1 MQPSAETDGDL
12 AAGTDVGGYVI
23 ESKIGEG
30 GMGRVYGAMHPRIGK
45 RVAIKVLGPQFC
57 RDTATVARFEQEAR
71 LVNDIHHGNIVEV
84 YDLGELPDGRKYM
97 VMEWLVG
104 ESLSDRIDKG
114 PIPPAEAVEILDAIC
129 DALEAVHEK
138 GIVHRDLKSDNV
150 FLVQHRGKQQAKLL
164 DFGLAKLASNDPR
177 AITKTKTGII
187 VGTPHYM
194 APEQARGKP
203 VDNRTD
209 IYSLGVLAYKML
221 TGKLPFTG
229 QPIDL
234 LVHHLKTPPPNP
246 TDAVPAVPA
255 PLSNLVM
262 GMMAKYPEQRPTV
275 PVMRK
280 WFATMRPGASSAAQP
295 APLSAPGKRPAWI
308 YVAIA
313 LAVAA
318 AMAISFVVVRSVLG

>member
-1 MQPSAETDGDL
+1 MEPAGTMDGDL
-12 AAGTDVGGYVI
+12 VAGTDVGGYVI

-84 YDLGELPDGRKYM
+84 YDLGELADGRKFM

-138 GIVHRDLKSDNV
+138 GVVHRDLKSDNV

-164 DFGLAKLASNDPR
+164 DVGLAKLAANDPR

-203 VDNRTD
+203 VDHRTD
-209 IYSLGVLAYKML
+209 VYALGILAYKML

-234 LVHHLKTPPPNP
+234 LVHHLKTPAPAAS
-246 TDAVPAVPA
+246 DAVPGIPDS
-255 PLSNLVM
+255 LSKLVQ
-262 GMMAKYPEQRPTV
+262 GMMAKYPEQRPTLE
-275 PVMRK
+275 VMRK
-280 WFATMRPGASSAAQP
+280 WFATMRPGGAPSAEPPPDPVP
-295 APLSAPGKRPAWI
+295 AARPAWV

-313 LAVAA
+313 LAVLAAA
-318 AMAISFVVVRSVLG
+318 AMSFVVVRSLL